1 VPAPEETLI
10 DRTKEAP
17 HTGAGAAIGT
27 RAEDY
32 VLVQGIRDT
41 RATLAAW
48 HNDHWRNLV
57 PWFAGALAIAIVLL
71 GVVLVVAKLTTPD
84 PSFLRVAGIN
94 HTATLE
100 DAGPILYRNSL
111 VLALHAMACVA
122 GFIAGSSLPQVA
134 ASKEGLWRKVHDLA
148 GPAAIVFVAAA
159 TTFSLSTQAYALGG
173 RTADM
178 SYHLHLHNWQ
188 LLLALTPHAIPE
200 LVALFLPLAAWLIA
214 SRRDNWHHLL
224 AATFVTVAIAVPMLL
239 AACAIELWVT
249 PRLLLAIIPT

>member
-1 VPAPEETLI
+1 MSGITDSQPTA
-10 DRTKEAP
+10 
-17 HTGAGAAIGT
+17 AGAVIGT

-32 VLVQGIRDT
+32 VLVQGIKDT

-48 HNDHWRNLV
+48 HTGHWRILV
-57 PWFAGALAIAIVLL
+57 PWFAGALAISAVLL
-71 GVVLVVAKLTTPD
+71 GAVWVIAMVSTSD
-84 PSFLRVAGIN
+84 PSPITLAGVT
-94 HTATLE
+94 HDSTWH
-100 DAGPILYRNSL
+100 DAVPILYRNSL

-134 ASKEGLWRKVHDLA
+134 ESKSGIWRKVHDTA

-159 TTFSLSTQAYALGG
+159 TTFSLSTQAYALGA
-173 RTADM
+173 RTADLSVHM
-178 SYHLHLHNWQ
+178 RLPEWK

-214 SRRDNWHHLL
+214 SRRDNWHHLM

-239 AACAIELWVT
+239 AACAVELWVT
-249 PRLLLAIIPT
+249 PKLLLALI